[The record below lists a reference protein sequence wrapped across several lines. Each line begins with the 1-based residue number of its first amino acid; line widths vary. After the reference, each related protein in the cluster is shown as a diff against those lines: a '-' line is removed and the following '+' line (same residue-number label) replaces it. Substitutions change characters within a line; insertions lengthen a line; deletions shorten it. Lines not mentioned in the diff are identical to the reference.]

1 MTDKLKKYREKRDF
15 SQTREPEGKAK
26 ADSSGTRYVM
36 HMHAASHHHFDLRLE
51 EDGVLRS
58 WALPKGPSLKP
69 GEKRLAVQVEDHP
82 LDYGDFEGVIPEGEY
97 GGGTVML
104 WDHGEWEPR
113 SKPREDRIDFELHG
127 EKLKG
132 HWTLVRIHD
141 KKASGRAK
149 NKTWLLI
156 KRSEGDP
163 GQPDDRS
170 VITGRT
176 MAQIAAEDAPPERG
190 NSPFP
195 APEKLRK
202 ARRKPL
208 PDNLKVQLAT
218 LVEAAPEGNEWL
230 HELKFD
236 GYRLIARIDKGK
248 VTLYTR
254 NGKDWTRRFPAIAR
268 SLKRLPLS
276 RAILDGEAVIPEAD
290 GSTSFRKLQEHLS
303 SKSGKG
309 AVAPVFQIFDLLYLE
324 GYDLTEVPLLER
336 KRTLEQMLAAVEHD
350 DLLRYSDHVQGQGHH
365 FYEQVCEMGLEG
377 MVSKKTSSTYRG
389 GRQPSW
395 QKTKCTQQDEFVV
408 GGLTRP
414 SGTRKGFGSLLLG
427 AWSGEELI
435 YTGRV
440 GSGFNQQLLT
450 DLARRLKPLQRK
462 TSPFA
467 GEVPDQAGVQW
478 VRPELVVDVE
488 FTERTASGVLRHP
501 VFRGVRDD
509 KSPEEVQMAQISNEA
524 DKSGANKAG
533 ASKKKSAGR
542 SGGTT
547 VAGVEITHPDRILFS
562 DQGITKLD
570 VARYYDDQ
578 APEILA
584 HLANRP
590 LSLLR
595 CPEGLEG
602 DCFFQKHPEKNFA
615 AAVPRTEIAEKQGQ
629 KATYL
634 YVTSAADLVS
644 LVQFGV
650 LEFHLWGC
658 LVDDVEKPDTLIF
671 DLDPGPEVS
680 WSAIAKAATSL
691 KERLG
696 SLGLTSFLQATGGK
710 GLHLILPVKPERS
723 WEELKAFA
731 HGIARAHAQDEPGRF
746 TTNMSKAKRRGK
758 VFIDYLR
765 NGRGSTSIAR
775 YSTRAR
781 PGATVATPL
790 RWEELTPGATANRY
804 HLNNIRRRMSALK
817 SDPWEGYEEA
827 RNTLSKSLLKKYQET

>member
-1 MTDKLKKYREKRDF
+1 MTDKLEKYWAKRDF
-15 SQTREPEGKAK
+15 SQTREPEGKTK
-26 ADSSGTRYVM
+26 AGSSGTCYVM

-97 GGGTVML
+97 GAGTVML
-104 WDHGEWEPR
+104 WDHGEWKPR
-113 SKPREDRIDFELHG
+113 SRPRKDRIDFELHG

-141 KKASGRAK
+141 KKASGR
-149 NKTWLLI
+149 NKDRNWLLI

-170 VITGRT
+170 VVTGRT
-176 MAQIAAEDAPPERG
+176 LAQIAAEE
-190 NSPFP
+190 SPRENENTSFP
-195 APEKLRK
+195 DSKDLRHAGK
-202 ARRKPL
+202 KPL
-208 PDNLKVQLAT
+208 PDDLKVQLAT
-218 LVEAAPEGNEWL
+218 LVEAAPKSDEWL

-236 GYRLIARIDKGK
+236 GYRLLARIDKGK

-254 NGKDWTRRFPAIAR
+254 NGKDWTRRFPVIAR

-276 RAILDGEAVIPEAD
+276 GAILDGEAVIPEAD
-290 GSTSFRKLQEHLS
+290 GSTSFRKLQEYLS
-303 SKSGKG
+303 SKSKKN
-309 AVAPVFQIFDLLYLE
+309 AATPIFQIFDLLYLE
-324 GYDLTEVPLLER
+324 GHDLTKVPLLER
-336 KRTLEQMLAAVEHD
+336 KQTLEQMLAAVKHD
-350 DLLRYSDHVQGQGHH
+350 DVLRYSDHLQGHGDH

-377 MVSKKTSSTYRG
+377 MVSKKADSTYRG
-389 GRQPSW
+389 GRQSSW

-414 SGTRKGFGSLLLG
+414 SGARKGFGSLLLG
-427 AWSGEELI
+427 AWCGDELV
-435 YTGRV
+435 YAGRV
-440 GSGFNQQLLT
+440 GSGFNQRLLT
-450 DLARRLKPLQRK
+450 DLSRRFKPLQRK
-462 TSPFA
+462 TSPFT
-467 GEVPDQAGVQW
+467 GDVPDQAGVQW

-488 FTERTASGVLRHP
+488 FTERTGSGALRHP

-509 KSPEEVQMAQISNEA
+509 KSAKEVQMIGDSSKA
-524 DKSGANKAG
+524 DASKLKAGKKKNTPGSGAA
-533 ASKKKSAGR
+533 
-542 SGGTT
+542 T
-547 VAGVEITHPDRILFS
+547 VAGVEITHPDRILFP
-562 DQGITKLD
+562 DQGINKLD
-570 VARYYDDQ
+570 VARYYEDL

-615 AAVPRTEIAEKQGQ
+615 RAVPRTQIAEKQGQ

-634 YVTSAADLVS
+634 YATSIDDLVT

-650 LEFHLWGC
+650 LEFHPWGC
-658 LVDDVEKPDTLIF
+658 HVDEVEKPDTLIF
-671 DLDPGPEVS
+671 DLDPGPDVS
-680 WSAIAKAATSL
+680 WRIIAKAATSL
-691 KERLG
+691 RERLD

-710 GLHLILPVKPERS
+710 GLHLILPIKPERS
-723 WEELKAFA
+723 WDEVKAFA

-746 TTNMSKAKRRGK
+746 TTNMSKSKRRGK

-765 NGRGSTSIAR
+765 NGRGNTSIAR

-781 PGATVATPL
+781 PGAPVATPL
-790 RWEELTPGATANRY
+790 RWEELTSGATANRY

-817 SDPWEGYEEA
+817 SDPWEGYDDA
-827 RNTLSKSLLKKYQET
+827 CNMLSKSMLKQYQEN